1 MSFIQA
7 ARDALKDLPV
17 SEIAHER
24 LSLAL
29 DRLAETEV
37 KNEALTLEKNSLQA
51 QLDRERRDHKQTC
64 QDLQRLKD
72 EHTEEARIYK
82 MVEFRR
88 GKRTGGKW
96 VAFCPKCHL
105 PAGAN
110 KDPAY
115 GTPQI
120 YCNDHHCGWLIYPG
134 VTLED
139 ILAELEH

>member
-1 MSFIQA
+1 VSFIQA

-88 GKRTGGKW
+88 GNAQVGSGWRSAPSATCQLVQIRTPLTVRHRYTATITI
-96 VAFCPKCHL
+96 VAGLFIQ
-105 PAGAN
+105 A
-110 KDPAY
+110 
-115 GTPQI
+115 
-120 YCNDHHCGWLIYPG
+120 
-134 VTLED
+134 
-139 ILAELEH
+139 